1 MCLIIIHWFVKHA
14 YDNYTL
20 VCMCMIIIH
29 WFVNMCMMIIHWFVC
44 V

>member
-1 MCLIIIHWFVKHA
+1 MIIIHWFVKHV

-29 WFVNMCMMIIHWFVC
+29 WFVKHVFDNYTLVC
-44 V
+44 